1 MAEQAK
7 TGDRKDNAKQA
18 IVQLLAL
25 GQKKG
30 ELTYEEIG
38 DALGK
43 MDLTPDEMELL
54 VSGNDLDKR
63 KCLSR
68 IFTECRAVVN
78 GDSYIPDSIMEKYNE
93 TYGTHY
99 DCGDVDLDTEE
110 LSGKTV
116 CLGKFP
122 LRNRGEAR

>member
-38 DALGK
+38 DALARWISRRMK
-43 MDLTPDEMELL
+43 W
-54 VSGNDLDKR
+54 R
-63 KCLSR
+63 FCLS
-68 IFTECRAVVN
+68 
-78 GDSYIPDSIMEKYNE
+78 SSIS
-93 TYGTHY
+93 
-99 DCGDVDLDTEE
+99 
-110 LSGKTV
+110 SG
-116 CLGKFP
+116 
-122 LRNRGEAR
+122 